1 MSPIIVIGAGLSGLA
16 AATHLG
22 NRGHSV
28 IVLEAGADIGG
39 CCSTDDVGGF
49 RFNNGAVY
57 VATPALLRHAFS
69 RLELDFDANVRLR
82 PIAVPQL
89 SILDSGTQV
98 FTTTAAESRVEGRNA
113 AARTARYRMELERLL
128 DSWRPL
134 YRRLIEH
141 LLPYDSSLPRALF
154 ELWRYLPRMS
164 GSVAGLLER
173 SFSDAETR
181 AAVGAI
187 MLYTGL
193 APERTPATQMIGL
206 IALLE
211 EGFFLP
217 EGGMGSIPQAI
228 GRKLRGNG
236 SELRLHT
243 MASRIEYRDGS
254 LLGVRLANGERL
266 PAGAVI
272 ASTSALDVVNHL
284 LDPAIVP
291 PLLRKRAQR
300 APLSH
305 RAISIQL
312 GIAPAAAADAF
323 AINRVPLL
331 EEQHRFHL
339 PAEREVRW
347 FSHTRPSAILSGLAP
362 DGAEVV
368 EMFAPVP
375 PGRRATDIGADET
388 ASIAG
393 RHIDALRKDLPGRIV
408 RQRVLGPSD
417 YVHERHLYEGALYG
431 LAPGAK
437 PTEFFPRQAGLDG
450 LYLAGQ
456 TTFPGY
462 GVPTALLSGLH
473 AADAVMRAM
482 R

>member
-1 MSPIIVIGAGLSGLA
+1 MSPVIVIGAGLSGLA

-22 NRGHSV
+22 NHGQSV

-69 RLELDFDANVRLR
+69 RLDMDFDAQVRLR

-89 SILDSGTQV
+89 SILDSGTHV
-98 FTTTAAESRVEGRNA
+98 FTTTAAESRVEGDDA
-113 AARTARYRMELERLL
+113 AARTARYRLELERLL
-128 DSWRPL
+128 GRWRPI
-134 YRRLIEH
+134 YRRLIEN
-141 LLPYDSSLPRALF
+141 LLPHDSSLPRALF
-154 ELWRYLPRMS
+154 ELWRYLPRMR
-164 GSVAGLLER
+164 GSIAGLLEK

-193 APERTPATQMIGL
+193 APERTPVTQIIGL

-236 SELRLHT
+236 SELRLRT
-243 MASRIEYRDGS
+243 AASRIEYRGGK
-254 LLGVRLANGERL
+254 LLGVRLADGELL
-266 PAGAVI
+266 PASAVI
-272 ASTSALDVVNHL
+272 ASTSAVDVVTHL

-291 PLLRKRAQR
+291 TPLRKRAQH

-312 GIAPAAAADAF
+312 GIAPAAAAPAF
-323 AINRVPLL
+323 AVNRVPLL
-331 EEQHRFHL
+331 QDQHRFHV

-347 FSHTRPSAILSGLAP
+347 FSHTRPSAIVPGLAA

-368 EMFAPVP
+368 EMFAPAP
-375 PGRRATDIGADET
+375 PGRRAAEIGADET
-388 ASIAG
+388 AAIAG
-393 RHIDALRKDLPGRIV
+393 RYIDALRKDLPGRIV
-408 RQRVLGPSD
+408 EQRIIGPAD
-417 YVHERHLYEGALYG
+417 FVRERHLYEGALYG
-431 LAPGAK
+431 LAPGVP
-437 PTEFFPRQAGLDG
+437 PTAFFPRRAGLDG

-462 GVPTALLSGLH
+462 GVPTAMLSGLH

>member
-1 MSPIIVIGAGLSGLA
+1 MSPIVVIGAGLSGLA
-16 AATHLG
+16 AAAHLG
-22 NRGHSV
+22 NHGHSV

-69 RLELDFDANVRLR
+69 RLGLDFDAHVRLH

-89 SILDSGTQV
+89 SILDSGTRV

-128 DSWRPL
+128 DGWRPL
-134 YRRLIEH
+134 YRRLIEN
-141 LLPYDSSLPRALF
+141 LLPHDSSLPRALF

-164 GSVAGLLER
+164 GSVAGLLEKN
-173 SFSDAETR
+173 FSDAETR

-193 APERTPATQMIGL
+193 APERTPATQMVGL
-206 IALLE
+206 IAMLE

-217 EGGMGSIPQAI
+217 EGGMGRIPQAI
-228 GRKLRGNG
+228 GDKLRGNG
-236 SELRLHT
+236 GELRLRT
-243 MASRIEYRDGS
+243 AASRIEYRDGR
-254 LLGVRLANGERL
+254 LLGVRLSDGELL
-266 PAGAVI
+266 PASAVI
-272 ASTSALDVVNHL
+272 ASTSALDVVEHL

-291 PLLRKRAQR
+291 APLRRRAER

-312 GIAPAAAADAF
+312 GITQAAAAEAF
-323 AINRVPLL
+323 AINRIPLL
-331 EEQHRFHL
+331 DEQHRFHE

-347 FSHTRPSAILSGLAP
+347 FSHTRPSAILPWLAP
-362 DGAEVV
+362 EGAEAV
-368 EMFAPVP
+368 EMFAPAP
-375 PGRRATDIGADET
+375 PGRRAAEIGADET
-388 ASIAG
+388 AEIAA
-393 RHIDALRKDLPGRIV
+393 RYIDALRKDLPGSIV
-408 RQRVLGPSD
+408 EQRVLGPAD
-417 YVHERHLYEGALYG
+417 FARERHLYEGALYG
-431 LAPGAK
+431 LAPGAR
-437 PTEFFPRQAGLDG
+437 PTEFFPRRAGLDG

-462 GVPTALLSGLH
+462 GVPTALLSGVH